1 MAIPGVVAVTRASAE
16 HATGPVAP
24 RGELPYLLYYRGE
37 QDAAAL
43 SKLEPEADVISRDL
57 DAVEHWVSEAGEGRF
72 EIDAVD
78 DWLAGRPTYAL
89 VGELAA
95 CEMLSGELPRPEFP
109 AALREPAARRWR
121 EVAARALEVAES
133 LAARGDVAGCGGQ
146 LAKAAIAAAQA
157 RLAERGEWV
166 LGESRIVRR
175 APRAAR
181 SAGSCRACPR
191 HPEARP
197 TRARSEQSQRPVRRR
212 PRPRGRRMDG
222 GAVRPPPA
230 TPDSPTPAGPRRRP
244 VRTEQAEPG
253 AGRAPPTARP
263 YATGPAT
270 ASAAQAPHRAGA
282 LSLP

>member
-1 MAIPGVVAVTRASAE
+1 VADFVESLMAIPGVVAVTRASAE

-175 APRAAR
+175 A
-181 SAGSCRACPR
+181 GL
-191 HPEARP
+191 
-197 TRARSEQSQRPVRRR
+197 
-212 PRPRGRRMDG
+212 G
-222 GAVRPPPA
+222 
-230 TPDSPTPAGPRRRP
+230 
-244 VRTEQAEPG
+244 RTEAIL
-253 AGRAPPTARP
+253 A
-263 YATGPAT
+263 ATGDRPLDLERAVSRMRVALGLTT
-270 ASAAQAPHRAGA
+270 AEAA
-282 LSLP
+282 